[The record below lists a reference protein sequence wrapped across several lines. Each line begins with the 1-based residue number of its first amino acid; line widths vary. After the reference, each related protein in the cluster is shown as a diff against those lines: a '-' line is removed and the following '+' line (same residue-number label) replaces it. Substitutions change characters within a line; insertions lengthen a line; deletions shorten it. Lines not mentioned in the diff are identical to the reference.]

1 MKQIQELSKKLDKYK
16 EKCDEC
22 EKKCEEYKSQC
33 DEYKNQCEIL
43 KVSNIEISNKIIN
56 SNLEKKMEVLEL
68 KKEIR
73 KINYRDI
80 SKIIIDD
87 YINKFNSTL
96 NKLNLRSIYW

>member
-1 MKQIQELSKKLDKYK
+1 MRGYQKTKYK

-22 EKKCEEYKSQC
+22 EKKCDEYKNQC

-56 SNLEKKMEVLEL
+56 SNLETKMEVLEL

-87 YINKFNSTL
+87 YINKFNSAL

>member
-1 MKQIQELSKKLDKYK
+1 MWKK
-16 EKCDEC
+16 
-22 EKKCEEYKSQC
+22 C
-33 DEYKNQCEIL
+33 DEYKNQYDEYKKQCDIL

-56 SNLEKKMEVLEL
+56 SNLETKMEVLEL

-87 YINKFNSTL
+87 YINKFNSAL